1 MMAVQWTEEKAIEF
15 INRFLSKN
23 IDLTDKRLVDSHR
36 KDLVNVGKNVRS
48 AIKQGKLKTY
58 SEQLE
63 GLLEEC
69 EATVLEL
76 KLGVGI
82 GIEPTEGY
90 CLTKE
95 VDMEV
100 GALVAKACALLD
112 VDLPGTY
119 TRRMFQRWGY
129 MGGMVRQVD
138 AVKKIGTRG
147 FLALAEIDALQCSA
161 EYIVYTK
168 AQEYGEAISQRL
180 RKGCLEKMQEILH
193 EHRMI

>member
-1 MMAVQWTEEKAIEF
+1 MAVQWTEEKAIEF
-15 INRFLSKN
+15 ITRFLSKD
-23 IDLTDKRLVDSHR
+23 IDATDKKIVASH
-36 KDLVNVGKNVRS
+36 KQDLVTVVSNVRR
-48 AIKQGKLKTY
+48 AIKQGKLDRC
-58 SEQLE
+58 SERLE
-63 GLLEEC
+63 GLLDEC

-76 KLGVGI
+76 KFGVGI
-82 GIEPTEGY
+82 GIEPAEGY

-95 VDMEV
+95 IDREV
-100 GALVAKACALLD
+100 GALVAKACLLLD

-180 RKGCLEKMQEILH
+180 RKGCLEKMQEILQ